1 MYSGQVIRSDT
12 ELEDA
17 RAKLREQDARVDTY
31 RRELEKDGLPPVDVE
46 RALEPVRSF
55 AAQLRD
61 VIAEYERVRRGEL
74 PSIESVDELGP
85 ALVAARVAA
94 GVTQRELA
102 VRLGVH
108 ESQVSRDEKNDYH
121 GVTIERASK
130 VLATIGVSFHGT
142 LSVERVP
149 DAEGGSSGTTVRE

>member
-1 MYSGQVIRSDT
+1 MIRSDA
-12 ELEDA
+12 ELEEI
-17 RAKLREQDARVDTY
+17 RAKLREQDARIVTY
-31 RRELEKDGLPPVDVE
+31 RSELERDGLPAADVE

-55 AAQLRD
+55 AEQLREK
-61 VIAEYERVRRGEL
+61 IEEYERVRRGEL
-74 PSIESVDELGP
+74 PSIASLDDLGP

-121 GVTIERASK
+121 GATIDRASK
-130 VLATIGVSFHGT
+130 VLAAIGARFHGT
-142 LSVERVP
+142 LSIERV
-149 DAEGGSSGTTVRE
+149 AENDGRRA

>member
-1 MYSGQVIRSDT
+1 MIRSDA
-12 ELEDA
+12 ELEET
-17 RAKLREQDARVDTY
+17 RAKLRAQDERVVTY
-31 RRELEKDGLPPVDVE
+31 RRELEHDGLPPADVE

-55 AAQLRD
+55 AEQLRESID
-61 VIAEYERVRRGEL
+61 EYEHIRGGEL
-74 PSIESVDELGP
+74 PSIASLGDLGP

-121 GVTIERASK
+121 GVTIERAAK
-130 VLATIGVSFHGT
+130 VLATVGVSFRGT
-142 LSVERVP
+142 LSLDRAS
-149 DAEGGSSGTTVRE
+149 DGEGRRP

>member
-1 MYSGQVIRSDT
+1 MIRSDA
-12 ELEDA
+12 ELDETRMKLQEQEA
-17 RAKLREQDARVDTY
+17 RIITY
-31 RRELEKDGLPPVDVE
+31 RHELEKDGLPAIDVE
-46 RALEPVRSF
+46 RALDPVRSF
-55 AAQLRD
+55 VQQLRGIID
-61 VIAEYERVRRGEL
+61 EYERVRRGEL
-74 PSIESVDELGP
+74 PDIVSLDDLGP

-130 VLATIGVSFHGT
+130 VLATIGVRFRGT
-142 LSVERVP
+142 LSLERCVT
-149 DAEGGSSGTTVRE
+149 EGRGL